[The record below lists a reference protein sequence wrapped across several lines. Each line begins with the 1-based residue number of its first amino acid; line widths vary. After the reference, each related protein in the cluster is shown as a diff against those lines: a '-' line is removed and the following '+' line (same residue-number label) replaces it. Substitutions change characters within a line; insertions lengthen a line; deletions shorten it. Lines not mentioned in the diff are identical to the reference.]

1 MARDRH
7 WALLGCIVALLAIGC
22 QPAAPGGSPLTTI
35 AQVRAVKTADA
46 ERGYAVRLRG
56 IVTYYHAASRTLIV
70 QSGGDGLRV
79 DTGTIQLP
87 LSPGREVDIEG
98 TTGLGEFSVI
108 VLASKLTDLGAA
120 ALPAPERI
128 SIEGLSSG
136 AYTNRRVEASGV
148 VRSGVRDNDGRLT
161 LNVATIDGT
170 FQARVNSRAGAGFSD
185 ALIDS
190 RVDVRG
196 VARTTSDIRGRPVRL
211 QILVFDLQDVKVLRA
226 APADAFSIPVRA
238 IGTVIQ
244 AAPGASYPH
253 RVRVQGVMALQ
264 ADGTMLVAD
273 ATGRMPIN
281 IADAGGLRSGERIDV
296 LGFIGPG
303 PTGIVLQDAVFRRIE
318 DGAALPS
325 TLNAAGTL
333 GPGNQLPVLSTIG
346 EILRLL
352 PVEARRGYPVRL
364 RAVVTAPFESTAAF
378 IQDSTAGIFMVHPGH
393 QLTTGQLVDVTGQ
406 TGAGDFAPVV
416 DKVTTRV
423 IGQTALPDPLKPA
436 LSALFTGVYD
446 SQWVQAEG
454 IVQTV
459 TRQGGDARLSVVNGK
474 YSFVIEMALGD
485 HPLPSGLIDAK
496 VRISGACAAVFNER
510 RQLLGVRLI
519 VPEPKYIT
527 VLEHGI
533 ADPWSLPI
541 QPIKTLMQYS
551 PDKAQGHRVRIQGI
565 ATLQSSAGAI
575 YIKDATGGLVVHTQQ
590 SLTVKPGDRVDVV
603 GFPTPGDYLPTLDDA
618 IVQTHDAGPPPPPVY
633 VTIDE
638 AMGGNYH
645 AELVQMEATLL
656 DQVVNSTGR
665 VLTLQIGRQIFNAIL
680 EGPPGVD
687 RLTSVRPGSLV
698 QVTGVNVVKAERTS
712 GDRSRTDNSFPSIQ
726 DFRLLLRTA
735 DDVTVLRSAPW
746 WSLARVVWVVGG
758 LGIVALTALAWIG
771 VLRRRVSEQTAFIR
785 RQLDTAAS
793 LKEAAQAAN
802 SAKSEF
808 LANMS
813 HEIRTPM
820 NGILGMT
827 AMALDTELTTYQRE
841 CLGTINH
848 SAESLL
854 RIVNDILDFSKI
866 ESRKLELESIPF
878 SLADTVADAV
888 RLLCVDADRK
898 GLELV
903 TDIGPDV
910 PPEVIGDP
918 LRLKQILT
926 NLTGNALKF
935 TSQGHIVVAVRNE
948 AIYGE
953 AVKLHFS
960 VADTGIG
967 IREEKQATIFEA
979 FSQAD
984 GSTTRR
990 FGGTGLGLAISA
1002 TLVRLMGGTVWVES
1016 EPGVGSTFHF
1026 TIALDIAATPT
1037 AAGAI
1042 SLSDV
1047 PVLIVDDNAVN
1058 RRILESQVLGWGM
1071 RPTVV
1076 SSGSEALAAL
1086 TAAAQNGQAFPL
1098 VLLDANMPELD
1109 GFGVAREI
1117 AARPELA
1124 VATIMMLSS
1133 SALDGETA
1141 RCRSLGIAAH
1151 LTKPIKQSDLRKAV
1165 CRALNSDAGVGL
1177 ALPERLS
1184 APVAPPKALRVLVAE
1199 DNVVNQRVAV
1209 GLLSKRGHQVS
1220 VVDNGRQAIAAL
1232 ADGTFDLILM
1242 DVQMPEMDGFEATR
1256 EIRANENGTGGH
1268 IRIVAMTA
1276 HAMKGDRERCFAAGM
1291 DGYLSKPID
1300 PAMLYAI
1307 LEGDSDAIDPRM
1319 LPDPD
1324 PARPLP
1330 IDSDQF
1336 MRRLGGD
1343 EQLFMDVI
1351 QLFLHDCPLRLA
1363 AIKEAV
1369 DEGDPEKIRSTAHA
1383 LKGAAANLSAAA
1395 LFDAA
1400 SVLERI
1406 GAEARVN
1413 AAEAGWRRLS
1423 AEAAEVM
1430 DVLRACE
1437 QSGSSGPL
1445 LSTV

>member
-1 MARDRH
+1 M
-7 WALLGCIVALLAIGC
+7 
-22 QPAAPGGSPLTTI
+22 
-35 AQVRAVKTADA
+35 
-46 ERGYAVRLRG
+46 
-56 IVTYYHAASRTLIV
+56 
-70 QSGGDGLRV
+70 
-79 DTGTIQLP
+79 
-87 LSPGREVDIEG
+87 
-98 TTGLGEFSVI
+98 
-108 VLASKLTDLGAA
+108 
-120 ALPAPERI
+120 
-128 SIEGLSSG
+128 
-136 AYTNRRVEASGV
+136 
-148 VRSGVRDNDGRLT
+148 
-161 LNVATIDGT
+161 
-170 FQARVNSRAGAGFSD
+170 
-185 ALIDS
+185 
-190 RVDVRG
+190 
-196 VARTTSDIRGRPVRL
+196 
-211 QILVFDLQDVKVLRA
+211 
-226 APADAFSIPVRA
+226 
-238 IGTVIQ
+238 
-244 AAPGASYPH
+244 
-253 RVRVQGVMALQ
+253 
-264 ADGTMLVAD
+264 
-273 ATGRMPIN
+273 
-281 IADAGGLRSGERIDV
+281 
-296 LGFIGPG
+296 
-303 PTGIVLQDAVFRRIE
+303 
-318 DGAALPS
+318 
-325 TLNAAGTL
+325 
-333 GPGNQLPVLSTIG
+333 
-346 EILRLL
+346 
-352 PVEARRGYPVRL
+352 
-364 RAVVTAPFESTAAF
+364 
-378 IQDSTAGIFMVHPGH
+378 
-393 QLTTGQLVDVTGQ
+393 
-406 TGAGDFAPVV
+406 
-416 DKVTTRV
+416 
-423 IGQTALPDPLKPA
+423 
-436 LSALFTGVYD
+436 
-446 SQWVQAEG
+446 
-454 IVQTV
+454 
-459 TRQGGDARLSVVNGK
+459 
-474 YSFVIEMALGD
+474 
-485 HPLPSGLIDAK
+485 
-496 VRISGACAAVFNER
+496 
-510 RQLLGVRLI
+510 
-519 VPEPKYIT
+519 
-527 VLEHGI
+527 
-533 ADPWSLPI
+533 
-541 QPIKTLMQYS
+541 
-551 PDKAQGHRVRIQGI
+551 
-565 ATLQSSAGAI
+565 
-575 YIKDATGGLVVHTQQ
+575 
-590 SLTVKPGDRVDVV
+590 
-603 GFPTPGDYLPTLDDA
+603 
-618 IVQTHDAGPPPPPVY
+618 
-633 VTIDE
+633 
-638 AMGGNYH
+638 
-645 AELVQMEATLL
+645 
-656 DQVVNSTGR
+656 
-665 VLTLQIGRQIFNAIL
+665 
-680 EGPPGVD
+680 
-687 RLTSVRPGSLV
+687 
-698 QVTGVNVVKAERTS
+698 QVTGVNVVKAERTA
-712 GDRSRTDNSFPSIQ
+712 GDRSETDNSFPSIQ
-726 DFRLLLRTA
+726 DFRLLLRSA
-735 DDVTVLRSAPW
+735 DDVIVLRSASW
-746 WSLARVVWVVGG
+746 WSVTRVVWVVGG

-771 VLRRRVSEQTAFIR
+771 VLRRRVSEQTALIR

-841 CLGTINH
+841 CLGTISH

-878 SLADTVADAV
+878 SLADTMADAV
-888 RLLCVDADRK
+888 SLLCVDADRK

-910 PPEVIGDP
+910 PSDVIGDP

-935 TSQGHIVVAVRNE
+935 TERGHIIIAVRSE
-948 AIYGE
+948 AISGE

-1002 TLVRLMGGTVWVES
+1002 TLVRLMGGTVWLES

-1026 TIALDIAATPT
+1026 TIALDIAATPAT
-1037 AAGAI
+1037 AGVT
-1042 SLSDV
+1042 SLSDI

-1058 RRILESQVLGWGM
+1058 RRILESQVISWGM
-1071 RPTVV
+1071 RPTVAA
-1076 SSGSEALAAL
+1076 SGSEALAAL

-1117 AARPELA
+1117 ADRPELA

-1133 SALDGETA
+1133 SALGGETA

-1165 CRALNSDAGVGL
+1165 CRVLKSDKSVSPSSPDLISTPA
-1177 ALPERLS
+1177 
-1184 APVAPPKALRVLVAE
+1184 APPRELRVLVAE

-1209 GLLSKRGHQVS
+1209 GLLSKRGHLVS
-1220 VVDNGRQAIAAL
+1220 VVDNGRKAIDAL
-1232 ADGTFDLILM
+1232 ADGNFDLILM

-1256 EIRANENGTGGH
+1256 EIRVREGGTGRH

-1307 LEGDSDAIDPRM
+1307 LEGDAEAIDPRM

-1324 PARPLP
+1324 PDPARPP
-1330 IDSDQF
+1330 TIDSDQF

-1369 DEGDPEKIRSTAHA
+1369 DERDPEKIRTTAHA
-1383 LKGAAANLSAAA
+1383 LKGAAANLSAAG

-1400 SVLERI
+1400 AVLERI

-1413 AAEAGWRRLS
+1413 AAEAGWRRLA

-1430 DVLRACE
+1430 DVLRECE